1 MIFCR
6 IFRWPNLQNYHELQP
21 HSCCMHPFRK
31 TFYEKPT
38 EICINPYH
46 YNRNLPPVSVNPFAN
61 ATTLMPFQQI
71 DDSAMPGNV
80 VFQDQVELNN
90 QISDIKIESDQKNV
104 VQSQFHHSS
113 FSQYGN
119 AQMVSN

>member
-1 MIFCR
+1 
-6 IFRWPNLQNYHELQP
+6 
-21 HSCCMHPFRK
+21 
-31 TFYEKPT
+31 
-38 EICINPYH
+38 
-46 YNRNLPPVSVNPFAN
+46 
-61 ATTLMPFQQI
+61 MPFQQI

-104 VQSQFHHSS
+104 GQNQFHHSF